1 MTQHA
6 HAVRWILGGLLAVSG
21 ATAAAIGL
29 RSEPASAQPAAGTSA
44 NESRAGAVS
53 SAPPATPATPATPAA
68 SLPGSAALL
77 PAAAPSPARAAT
89 SGAHSP
95 QLATVARTPL
105 APGQVWQCVIDG
117 ERIFS
122 DVPCGEHASIRQLRE
137 LNVMD
142 APPAQS
148 YAYPYAPLSAPAP
161 AFSPA
166 PADDSDYA
174 DYSGPEVLWAHGYA
188 RRNYFPRQD
197 NHIRP
202 QPRPHPHPR
211 PSRN

>member
-1 MTQHA
+1 MAQHA
-6 HAVRWILGGLLAVSG
+6 HAVQWILGCLLAVSG

-29 RSEPASAQPAAGTSA
+29 TSEPASAQPAPGTSA
-44 NESRAGAVS
+44 NETRAGAVS
-53 SAPPATPATPATPAA
+53 APPATPATPAA
-68 SLPGSAALL
+68 SLPGRTAPL
-77 PAAAPSPARAAT
+77 PAAAPPPARAAT
-89 SGAHSP
+89 GGAHSP
-95 QLATVARTPL
+95 PLPTVARTPL
-105 APGQVWQCVIDG
+105 SPGQVWQCVIDG

-122 DVPCGEHASIRQLRE
+122 DAPCGEHASIRQLRE

-148 YAYPYAPLSAPAP
+148 YAYAYPYPPLSAPAP
-161 AFSPA
+161 AFAPA

-197 NHIRP
+197 SHIRP

-211 PSRN
+211 PGRN